1 MRLKMKKILKNQ
13 NGVNLISLSVAI
25 IIILILTSITL
36 YNAKGNIKISKLK
49 GMQTDIENLTDR
61 VSSYYAQY
69 GKLPVNT
76 NIEYTNI
83 NNIRNAGVISSATDT
98 GKFYAIDLAAMEN
111 ITLNYGQDYEK
122 IRNGEAS
129 TQEQV
134 NQLLNIYIINETSH
148 NIFYVEGIKIDNEVF
163 YTNYTAEYVD
173 KAIVN
178 LRYYDN
184 VEIPDGFYY
193 VGGTKDTGLV
203 ISDVK
208 GDDLENSKRG
218 NQFVWIPVE
227 KESDYTRNITYNNQ
241 EISANAKAEI
251 EYLPDGIADIEDSF
265 GRNEEAEKQA
275 VLAAHGFFI
284 SRFEAGNEDGRLVS
298 KKGVSVW
305 NNISQADSKTKAKSF
320 INNNSAKSA
329 LCSGIQWDKAMQF
342 ANTSEFN
349 VTQSLQERHT
359 RSLTTTGTNLL
370 DMSKNIYDLEGNLLE
385 RVAETK
391 DDNCVVRGGYYNDN
405 NPASTR
411 QTTTSSADSNIGFRF
426 VLYVIPR
433 DNWSSTYDKT
443 TTYTDRNEDVATIP
457 KGFKVSRKANENT
470 IQTGLV
476 VQAPDGSEFVW
487 VPVPDVIKDIK
498 KGELGKNGY
507 TPMAELQRDSTVHY
521 QSILYTFDSN
531 IPIAQEEWKCGTTNN
546 REPSLVTGNSQD
558 TTAILNQIVGT
569 NFDANAN
576 YYNKIL
582 GMPTARDFGNEMQ
595 NQYNNMINSVKKYK
609 GFYVAR
615 YELGIEGSNIVS
627 KNAWK
632 NSNITTATALSSQTN
647 SWYGLYGACKKYLS
661 NNVTSNMIWGCQYD
675 AIMNWMVKQKKDIG
689 NKNVDKYNKEQI
701 TGKTSVDMLNNIYD
715 LYGSNYEWT
724 IEAKNYNARIWRG
737 GGAGS
742 REALSPSNRDYFE
755 PVRQYGNVT
764 TRLTLYVN

>member
-1 MRLKMKKILKNQ
+1 MRLKMKKKLKNQ
-13 NGVNLISLSVAI
+13 NGVSLISLSVAI
-25 IIILILTSITL
+25 IVILILTSVIL

-49 GMQTDIENLTDR
+49 GMQTDIENLTDK

-69 GKLPVNT
+69 GKLPVNA
-76 NIEYTNI
+76 NLEYTNI
-83 NNIRNAGVISSATDT
+83 NNIRNAGVISSETDT
-98 GKFYAIDLAAMEN
+98 GKFYVIDLASMEN

-122 IRNGEAS
+122 IKNGEVT

-148 NIFYVEGIKIDNEVF
+148 NIFYVEGIKVDNDIF
-163 YTNYTAEYVD
+163 YTNYTAEDVD
-173 KAIVN
+173 KAMVD

-203 ISDVK
+203 ISDVQ

-227 KESDYTRNITYNNQ
+227 KESDYTRNTTYNDKD
-241 EISANAKAEI
+241 ISVNSKAEI
-251 EYLPDGIADIEDSF
+251 GYLPDGIADIEDKS

-275 VLAAHGFFI
+275 IISSHGFFI
-284 SRFEAGNEDGRLVS
+284 SRFEAGNENGKLVS
-298 KKGVSVW
+298 KKGTAVW

-320 INNNSAKSA
+320 INNNSVKSA
-329 LCSGIQWDKAMQF
+329 LCSGIQWDRVMQF
-342 ANTSEFN
+342 VNTSEFN
-349 VTQSLQERHT
+349 VNQSVSERHT
-359 RSLTTTGTNLL
+359 RSLATTGSNLL
-370 DMSKNIYDLEGNLLE
+370 DISKNIYDLEGNLLE

-391 DDNCVVRGGYYNDN
+391 DDSCVIRGGYYNDN
-405 NPASTR
+405 NSASTR

-433 DNWSSTYDKT
+433 DNWSSVYDKT
-443 TTYTDRNEDVATIP
+443 TTYKDRNEDVATIP
-457 KGFKVSRKANENT
+457 KGFKVSRKVNENT
-470 IQTGLV
+470 IETGLV

-487 VPVPDVIKDIK
+487 VPVPDAIYNSS
-498 KGELGKNGY
+498 KGVPGKNNY
-507 TPMAELQRDSTVHY
+507 TPMAELQNNSTTHY
-521 QSILYTFDSN
+521 QSILYTFDST
-531 IPIAQEEWKCGTTNN
+531 IPTAQKDWKCGTTNN
-546 REPSLVTGNSQD
+546 REPSLITGNSQD

-582 GMPTARDFGNEMQ
+582 GMATARDFGNEMQ
-595 NQYNNMINSVKKYK
+595 NQYNNMINSVEKYK

-627 KNAWK
+627 KNTWK

-647 SWYGLYGACKKYLS
+647 SWYGLYRACKNYS
-661 NNVTSNMIWGCQYD
+661 STNVTSNMIWGCQYD
-675 AIMNWMVKQKKDIG
+675 AIMNWMAKQKKDVG
-689 NKNVDKYNKEQI
+689 NKNVNKYNKEQI
-701 TGKTSVDMLNNIYD
+701 TGKANVDMLNNIYD

-724 IEAKNYNARIWRG
+724 LEAKNDNNRIWRG

-742 REALSPSNRDYFE
+742 REAFSPSNRDYFE

>member
-1 MRLKMKKILKNQ
+1 MRLKMKKSLNNQ
-13 NGVNLISLSVAI
+13 KGVSLTSLAVAI
-25 IIILILTSITL
+25 IVILILTSVTL
-36 YNAKGNIKISKLK
+36 YNATGNIKISKLK

-122 IRNGEAS
+122 IKNGEAS

-134 NQLLNIYIINETSH
+134 NQLLNLYIINETSH
-148 NIFYVEGIKIDNEVF
+148 NIFYVEGIKVDNDVF
-163 YTNYTAEYVD
+163 YTNYTAEDVD

-203 ISDVK
+203 ISDVQ

-227 KESDYTRNITYNNQ
+227 KESDYIRNTTYNDKN
-241 EISANAKAEI
+241 ISANAKAEI
-251 EYLPDGIADIEDSF
+251 GYLPDGIADIEDSS

-275 VLAAHGFFI
+275 VISAHGFFV
-284 SRFEAGNEDGRLVS
+284 SRFEAGNENGKLVS
-298 KKGVSVW
+298 KKGTAVW

-320 INNNSAKSA
+320 INNNSVKSA
-329 LCSGIQWDKAMQF
+329 LCSGVQWDKVMQF

-370 DMSKNIYDLEGNLLE
+370 DISKNIYDLEGNLLE
-385 RVAETK
+385 RVAEIK
-391 DDNCVVRGGYYNDN
+391 DDSCVVRGGYYNDN
-405 NPASTR
+405 NSASTR

-433 DNWSSTYDKT
+433 DNWSSAYDKT
-443 TTYTDRNEDVATIP
+443 TTYKDRNEDVATIP
-457 KGFKVSRKANENT
+457 KGFKVSRKVNENT
-470 IQTGLV
+470 IETGLV

-487 VPVPDVIKDIK
+487 IPVPNAIYNSS
-498 KGELGKNGY
+498 KGVPGKNNY
-507 TPMAELQRDSTVHY
+507 TPMAELQSGSKENYQAMFYTFNGSTPIY
-521 QSILYTFDSN
+521 QS
-531 IPIAQEEWKCGTTNN
+531 EWKQGTTKS
-546 REPSLVTGNSQD
+546 REPSLATGSEEDTKAVLENIRGNSS
-558 TTAILNQIVGT
+558 
-569 NFDANAN
+569 DADFKN
-576 YYNKIL
+576 YNTIL
-582 GMPTARDFGNEMQ
+582 GYNSAKEFGASMQ
-595 NQYNNMINSVKKYK
+595 KEYDMMVKSVEKYG
-609 GFYVAR
+609 GFYVGR
-615 YELGIEGSNIVS
+615 YEVGIEGTNTVS
-627 KNAWK
+627 KNAK
-632 NSNITTATALSSQTN
+632 NNSNVETFKNAPYTWYNLYKICRDYSNSGTVKSS
-647 SWYGLYGACKKYLS
+647 L
-661 NNVTSNMIWGCQYD
+661 IWGSQYD
-675 AIMNWMVKQKKDIG
+675 AMLNWMAKQNVQISSPNE
-689 NKNVDKYNKEQI
+689 NKHNNTEI
-701 TGKTSVDMLNNIYD
+701 TGNSNTDILNNIYD
-715 LYGSNYEWT
+715 LYGCYHEWT
-724 IEAKNYNARIWRG
+724 MEAEETGLRIIH
-737 GGAGS
+737 GAGYYS
-742 REALSPSNRDYFE
+742 SSNGLDYRYH
-755 PVRQYGNVT
+755 PAVGNT
-764 TRLTLYVN
+764 NGLNGGRLTLYIN